1 MMTAEMVAKLR
12 KSLILHEGLKLYPYI
27 DTEGK
32 ITIGIGYNLTDRG
45 IDDEWVNTQYNKDV
59 NFFYNRLYED
69 FDWFKNLNLDRQIVL
84 IDMAFMGY
92 KHFCSFKKMI
102 DALSRADYF
111 LASKEMLDSNWG
123 RKVIGRSTQLAKAML
138 IGSYDI

>member
-1 MMTAEMVAKLR
+1 MTAEMVAKLR
-12 KSLILHEGLKLYPYI
+12 KSLILHEGLKHYPYI

-45 IDDEWVNTQYNKDV
+45 VDEEWVNTQYNKDV

-69 FDWFKNLNLDRQIVL
+69 FGWFKNLNLDRQIVL
-84 IDMAFMGY
+84 VDMAFMGY

-102 DALSRADYF
+102 DALSRGDYF

-123 RKVIGRSTQLAKAML
+123 RKLMGRSTQLAKAML
-138 IGSYDI
+138 TGSYDI